1 MHEESHQ
8 SHRARQA
15 GSSGTHAPSAGTRID
30 NAEIV
35 SLIGSSPAAAV
46 YLAQEAATGRRIALR
61 EYMPHGLASRA
72 RDGVIRPSGEQ
83 EAAVYAAGLR
93 SFINEALVLSR
104 LSSPSL
110 LSFDRYSE
118 LNGTAYAFMPFH
130 EGSTLDS
137 AVTEQDF
144 TPDETWIRMLVARL
158 LDAAE
163 AVQRAQSCHGNIQ
176 PGNILIRRD
185 GTPLLLEFDAA
196 QATIGEIIHTPT
208 GILATGYAAME
219 QHFNARNRDIGAWTD
234 IYGIGATAYFLVTGH
249 PPPYAMQRLAN
260 EGMLPALH
268 SARSSHSRGLLAA
281 IGRALAIHPEHRFQ
295 TVAEMRAALN
305 ADPQIVMPAAP
316 SILRA
321 DNARAAVQSHRETL
335 AGAAQVRTGTDI
347 GASAAAEV
355 QPTQINPAAMQPA
368 PAPLSEMQLQAH
380 ALPALPDNWR
390 KPMPADEYR
399 VGRSRKPGRSALW
412 ASGLMLLAGVGV
424 GVGAGYLH
432 FVADGEA
439 PQAEATEGKRQVNG
453 SAPDKEA
460 LAALAA
466 IPMPVTAAPAS
477 TSKEPAVPAAAA
489 PPAAASAATGSG
501 AQTPT
506 PATASATERVNASAS
521 SPATPATPAAAAAQV
536 PPSVAK
542 APPPAPQAA
551 SAGNPAKAVPP
562 ADAKDAARL
571 AAQDQEQWRIANY
584 VDQPVSYE
592 TYLSRYPNGRYADAA
607 RDKLASLRRTAAVA
621 AAPERPALPVAAANN
636 SATTITPAPTVSA
649 SSAPGTSG
657 ISASRTDRPD
667 SRVSAGGDDDTA
679 APAPATAAAGNSG
692 NAGTARVIRLDG
704 QTMTGSFTADPST
717 GVVSGTG
724 RIEWSNG
731 DRFDGTLVRGSKEGK
746 GQFVW
751 RNGQRY
757 SGDWAGNEP
766 NGKGTIV
773 FSNGNR
779 YDGEVKNGLPNGKGT
794 LVFADKTRYEG
805 DVRSGVPSGKGTMVF
820 PDGTRY
826 EGDIR
831 NGMPHGQGVT
841 RFRNGDVYVGAVAQ
855 GRSNGHGRFSWS
867 NGTAWEGEFRDGQRT
882 DNGRMLTAMS
892 RSAMSSGGSAG
903 GTADGG
909 PTGAGRDEIVTKQ

>member
-15 GSSGTHAPSAGTRID
+15 GSSGTHALNAGTRID

-46 YLAQEAATGRRIALR
+46 YLAQDAATGTRIALR

-104 LSSPSL
+104 LSAPSL

-118 LNGTAYAFMPFH
+118 MNGTAYAFMPFH

-137 AVTEQDF
+137 AVTEQEF
-144 TPDETWIRMLVARL
+144 RPDESWIRMLVACL

-208 GILATGYAAME
+208 GILVTGYAAME

-295 TVAEMRAALN
+295 TAAEMRAALN

-335 AGAAQVRTGTDI
+335 AGAAQERTGT
-347 GASAAAEV
+347 GTGMGTGAAAQV
-355 QPTQINPAAMQPA
+355 QPTQLNPAAMQPA
-368 PAPLSEMQLQAH
+368 PAPRSEMQLQAH

-390 KPMPADEYR
+390 KTMPEDGHR
-399 VGRSRKPGRSALW
+399 LGRSRKPGRPALW
-412 ASGLMLLAGVGV
+412 ASSLMLLAGVSV

-439 PQAEATEGKRQVNG
+439 PRAEAAEGKRLDNG

-466 IPMPVTAAPAS
+466 IPMPVTAAQES
-477 TSKEPAVPAAAA
+477 TSKKPDMPAV
-489 PPAAASAATGSG
+489 PPAAATATAPTGSG

-506 PATASATERVNASAS
+506 PTQLQPSSAATERANATPS
-521 SPATPATPAAAAAQV
+521 SPAAPAAAAAAAAAAQA
-536 PPSVAK
+536 PPLAAK
-542 APPPAPQAA
+542 GQPPAPQAA
-551 SAGNPAKAVPP
+551 GVGDP
-562 ADAKDAARL
+562 AKDAARL
-571 AAQDQEQWRIANY
+571 AALDQEQWRIASY

-607 RDKLASLRRTAAVA
+607 RDKLASLRRPAAGA
-621 AAPERPALPVAAANN
+621 EAPERPAAPVAAANN
-636 SATTITPAPTVSA
+636 PATTTTAAPTVSA
-649 SSAPGTSG
+649 SGTSG
-657 ISASRTDRPD
+657 NSASRTDRPD
-667 SRVSAGGDDDTA
+667 SRMAAGGDDDAAVA
-679 APAPATAAAGNSG
+679 APPATVSAGGSG
-692 NAGTARVIRLDG
+692 NTGTARVIRLDG

-746 GQFVW
+746 GQFLW
-751 RNGQRY
+751 RSGQRY

-766 NGKGTIV
+766 NGKGTIM
-773 FSNGNR
+773 FANGNR
-779 YDGEVKNGLPNGKGT
+779 YDGEVRNGLPNGKGT

-805 DVRSGVPSGKGTMVF
+805 DVRSGVPSGKGTMIF

-909 PTGAGRDEIVTKQ
+909 PASAGLDEIVTKQ